1 MTVVSRGRGSVIQLP
16 AMPQSVY
23 GLGAEPIRPIR
34 GGAGPTPNGR
44 LPDLPTEG
52 CAGCTPD
59 VG

>member
-1 MTVVSRGRGSVIQLP
+1 MTVVSRVRGSVIQLP

-44 LPDLPTEG
+44 LPDLSPQRRS
-52 CAGCTPD
+52 
-59 VG
+59 